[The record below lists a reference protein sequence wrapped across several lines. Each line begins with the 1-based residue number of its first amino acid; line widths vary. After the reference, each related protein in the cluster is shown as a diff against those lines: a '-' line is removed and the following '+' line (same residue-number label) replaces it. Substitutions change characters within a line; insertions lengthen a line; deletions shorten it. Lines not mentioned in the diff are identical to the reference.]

1 MTIERPNAF
10 LVGDRKLTLVGP
22 EMRPGDSA
30 PDFSGIGQDWK
41 PVTLASSAGRTRLF
55 VVVPSLDT
63 SVCDLE
69 AREFSRR
76 ADEIDGVEIVVVSV
90 DLPPAQA
97 RWCGAAGVR
106 NLTLVSDH
114 RDVSFGTGYGVLV
127 KETRML
133 CRAILVVNAQDTV
146 TYVEYVPQI
155 GLQPDYD
162 AAIAAARA
170 AAAD

>member
-1 MTIERPNAF
+1 
-10 LVGDRKLTLVGP
+10 
-22 EMRPGDSA
+22 MRPGDRA

-41 PVTLASSAGRTRLF
+41 PVNLASSAGKTRLF

-114 RDVSFGTGYGVLV
+114 REVSFGTGYGVLV

-133 CRAILVVNAQDTV
+133 CRAILVVDARDTV

-170 AAAD
+170 AAAA